1 MRINR
6 KQIREA
12 IKELKSLKEDHI
24 DTELDN
30 LKKNIED
37 DLDHIDDLKGD
48 IKDDRDEEERAH
60 DAELEKEREKHESY
74 RRRGRTPR
82 VGYHQLRRIIREQ
95 SIEVHHHYD
104 QGYDDREDEHLAAEH
119 GGEDEH
125 EQDYHDRRD
134 DAGFEER
141 NETLKRRLR
150 RIVRENTRSPRRRR
164 R

>member
-30 LKKNIED
+30 LKKNIGD
-37 DLDHIDDLKGD
+37 DLDHIKDLK
-48 IKDDRDEEERAH
+48 DDVEDDHEEEVRA
-60 DAELEKEREKHESY
+60 EKEKHKHES
-74 RRRGRTPR
+74 RRRVRSTK

-119 GGEDEH
+119 GGEEEH
-125 EQDYHDRRD
+125 EQDYADRRD

-141 NETLKRRLR
+141 NEALKHRLR
-150 RIVRENTRSPRRRR
+150 RIVKENTRSVRRRR